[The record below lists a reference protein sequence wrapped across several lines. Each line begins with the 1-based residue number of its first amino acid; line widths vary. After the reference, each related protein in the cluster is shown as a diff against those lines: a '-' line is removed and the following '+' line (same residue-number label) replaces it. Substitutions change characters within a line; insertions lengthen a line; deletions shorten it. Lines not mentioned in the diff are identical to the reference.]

1 MHGLRGEPRQADR
14 NPILSGQ
21 RPCLRIEFLWETG
34 NAELYPIAASAN
46 SHRRRQPRS
55 CELAGV
61 AEVPRGHT
69 VQIAYSSVAA
79 LEQAEVYQADVVL
92 LDIGLPDMDGFELA
106 TRLRELLPS
115 AMFMA
120 VSGHAG
126 DAFRAKA
133 RAVGIEEY
141 FIKPVAVAKLREV
154 LDGMAKRT

>member
-1 MHGLRGEPRQADR
+1 MQ
-14 NPILSGQ
+14 NSIQS
-21 RPCLRIEFLWETG
+21 RPLRILIVDDS
-34 NAELYPIAASAN
+34 PDHAN
-46 SHRRRQPRS
+46 S
-55 CELAGV
+55 LASLL
-61 AEVPRGHT
+61 VPRGHT

-115 AMFMA
+115 AMFIA

-126 DAFRAKA
+126 DAFQAKA

-141 FIKPVAVAKLREV
+141 FIKPVAVVKLREV
-154 LDGMAKRT
+154 LDSVAKRT

>member
-1 MHGLRGEPRQADR
+1 MQNSIPPQ
-14 NPILSGQ
+14 P
-21 RPCLRIEFLWETG
+21 LRILIVDDS
-34 NAELYPIAASAN
+34 PDHAN
-46 SHRRRQPRS
+46 S
-55 CELAGV
+55 LASLL
-61 AEVPRGHT
+61 VPRGHT

-92 LDIGLPDMDGFELA
+92 LDIGLPDMDGYELA

-126 DAFRAKA
+126 DAFQAQA
-133 RAVGIEEY
+133 RAVGIDEY

-154 LDGMAKRT
+154 LDSAKRT

>member
-1 MHGLRGEPRQADR
+1 MQTSIPPQ
-14 NPILSGQ
+14 P
-21 RPCLRIEFLWETG
+21 LRIL
-34 NAELYPIAASAN
+34 IVDDSSDHAN
-46 SHRRRQPRS
+46 S
-55 CELAGV
+55 LASLL
-61 AEVPRGHT
+61 VPRGYT

-79 LEQAEVYQADVVL
+79 LEQAEVYPADVVL
-92 LDIGLPDMDGFELA
+92 LDIGLPDMDGYELA

-115 AMFMA
+115 AMFIA

-126 DAFRAKA
+126 DAFQAKA